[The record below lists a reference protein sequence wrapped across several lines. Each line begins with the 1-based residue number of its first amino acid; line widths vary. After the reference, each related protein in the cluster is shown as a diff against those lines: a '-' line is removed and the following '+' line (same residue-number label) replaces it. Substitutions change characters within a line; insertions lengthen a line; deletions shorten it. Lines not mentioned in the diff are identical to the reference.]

1 MKRKSGFFTFCLAFC
16 PGAGQMY
23 QGYMKRGTSLLVLF
37 MLIIMLG
44 TLLNMVPVALF
55 SLVVW
60 MYSFFDTFNIRS
72 RFLSGEAMEPDAWLV
87 DPESL
92 AGGNWKTLVEKRHRV
107 LGIALVA
114 IGVYALYSNFI
125 APVLWGMVSAYHLH
139 WLGTLLNS
147 LTTTLV
153 AVVLIGF
160 GVFLMRGPAH
170 SAFQRR
176 CAQPL
181 RILCT
186 EYTGPRLWFGRF
198 HGKLKTRMCGRR
210 SAGMRP
216 GVPERKCA
224 GVLKNFTKQEK
235 SWMMYDWANSAHSVI
250 VVTILPIFYNTV
262 VEYMADAAS
271 GMTTW
276 GYATSAAM
284 AIVALLA
291 PVLGVFGDFRGM
303 RKKLFAIFMLVG
315 VVSCVGLAVTP
326 QLDFMAPGVAEK
338 VGMAVLAL
346 YILSTIGFAGAN
358 LYYDSFLNDVTTE
371 ERMDKVS
378 TMGYGLG
385 YIGGSTIPLL
395 AFLIMNLILGSDAM
409 LFCLSFAFGLT
420 AVWWFVFSFPLL
432 KNVEQVSYV
441 EREKGA
447 VGKALKGLWAT
458 VKEIF
463 HHKEMF
469 VFLIAYFFYIDGVN
483 TIIHMSTSYGDT
495 LGLDSTSMLL
505 ALLLVQVLGLPFC
518 LLYIKASERFGARA
532 MVGVGICIYMGVTVF
547 GFFLRE
553 VWQFWVMAVMVATS
567 QGGIQALSRSMFGK
581 MIPDKKRTGEFFG
594 FYDIFGKFSA
604 IMGPALVGW
613 SSALAAGIMLKNA
626 GETRATASEA
636 LLAQVNMDAA
646 PWGILSVLIIFFIGG
661 GLYFF
666 VLPKYRKK
674 KG

>member
-1 MKRKSGFFTFCLAFC
+1 MKL
-16 PGAGQMY
+16 
-23 QGYMKRGTSLLVLF
+23 
-37 MLIIMLG
+37 
-44 TLLNMVPVALF
+44 
-55 SLVVW
+55 
-60 MYSFFDTFNIRS
+60 
-72 RFLSGEAMEPDAWLV
+72 LSG
-87 DPESL
+87 
-92 AGGNWKTLVEKRHRV
+92 
-107 LGIALVA
+107 
-114 IGVYALYSNFI
+114 YS
-125 APVLWGMVSAYHLH
+125 
-139 WLGTLLNS
+139 
-147 LTTTLV
+147 
-153 AVVLIGF
+153 
-160 GVFLMRGPAH
+160 
-170 SAFQRR
+170 
-176 CAQPL
+176 
-181 RILCT
+181 
-186 EYTGPRLWFGRF
+186 
-198 HGKLKTRMCGRR
+198 
-210 SAGMRP
+210 
-216 GVPERKCA
+216 
-224 GVLKNFTKQEK
+224 KQEK

-262 VEYMADAAS
+262 VGYMADAAS

-303 RKKLFAIFMLVG
+303 RKKLFTVFMLVG
-315 VVSCVGLAVTP
+315 VVSCAVLAVTP
-326 QLDFMAPGVAEK
+326 QMDFMSPGVAEK
-338 VGMAVLAL
+338 VGLAVLAL

-358 LYYDSFLNDVTTE
+358 LYYDSFLNDVTSE

-395 AFLIMNLILGSDAM
+395 TFLIMNLVLGSDKM

-420 AVWWFVFSFPLL
+420 AVWWLAFSFPLL
-432 KNVEQVSYV
+432 KNVEQVSYK

-447 VGKALKGLWAT
+447 VGKALRGLWHT

-463 HHKEMF
+463 GYKAMF

-518 LLYIKASERFGARA
+518 LLYIKLSEKYGARA

-547 GFFLRE
+547 GFFLRN
-553 VWQFWVMAVMVATS
+553 VWQFWIMAILVATS

-581 MIPDKKRTGEFFG
+581 MIPDKKRSGEFFG

-604 IMGPALVGW
+604 ILGPALVGW
-613 SSALAAGIMLKNA
+613 TSALAADVMLKNA
-626 GETRATASEA
+626 GATRATAGEA
-636 LLAQVNMDAA
+636 LLAQINAQSA
-646 PWGILSVLIIFFIGG
+646 PWGILSVLLIFFVGG

-666 VLPKYRKK
+666 VLPRYLKK
-674 KG
+674 KGEETD